1 MPKREEVNFSF
12 AGHTPHRTRGL
23 CVLNHEE
30 LHAGEVSLAYISRV
44 VNTAAQ
50 QVIAGL
56 FARAF

>member
-23 CVLNHEE
+23 RVLNHEE
-30 LHAGEVSLAYISRV
+30 LHAGKVSLADISRV
-44 VNTAAQ
+44 VNTSAQ
-50 QVIAGL
+50 QAIAGL